1 MMELLFWLP
10 VLSYKVKDIGLAGQ
24 GELNLTW
31 AADHMPV
38 LGIIKERFEKEKPL
52 KGVTIAA
59 SLHCTKETGVLIK
72 VLEAGGAKVALAGSN
87 PLTTQDNVVAALATS
102 GTNVYAWRGQTK
114 EEYYECINSV
124 LNYKPDLTI
133 DDGCDLVSTIHN
145 DRKELLEGLRAGSEE
160 TTTGVIRLRAM
171 EATGALKCPMVAV
184 NDTPT
189 KNMFDNRYGSGQS
202 TIDGVIRATGGM
214 LMAGKN
220 FVMSGYGW
228 CGQGIARRASGMGA
242 RVIVT
247 DVDPVRAL
255 EAAMEGYSVRN
266 MEDAAKVGDIFVT
279 STGCKHVID
288 KHHMENMKSG
298 AVLANSG
305 HFNVEINIP
314 ALEEMSM
321 KKIRVRRDVDEYQ
334 TNDGRKLYLLS
345 EGRLVNLAAAD
356 GSACEVMDMSFANH
370 ALVAEW
376 LINNDLE
383 AKVYDVPGEIDHMIA
398 SLKLQAMGFGLD
410 ELTAEQD
417 KYLNSWDEGTV

>member
-1 MMELLFWLP
+1 M
-10 VLSYKVKDIGLAGQ
+10 SYKVKDIGLADQ
-24 GELNLTW
+24 GELNISW
-31 AADHMPV
+31 ATDHMPV
-38 LGIIKERFEKEKPL
+38 LGIIKERFEREKPL
-52 KGVTIAA
+52 KGITIAA
-59 SLHCTKETGVLIK
+59 SLHCTKETSVLIR
-72 VLEAGGAKVALAGSN
+72 VLQAGGATVALAGSN
-87 PLTTQDNVVAALATS
+87 PLTTQDDVVAALAKS
-102 GTNVYAWRGQTK
+102 GTNVYTWRGQTK

-124 LNYKPDLTI
+124 LDYKPDLTI

-145 DRKELLEGLRAGSEE
+145 ERKELLEGLRAGSEE

-171 EATGALKCPMVAV
+171 AKDGALTVPMVAV

-214 LMAGKN
+214 LLAGKN

-247 DVDPVRAL
+247 EIDPVKAL
-255 EAAMEGYSVRN
+255 EAAMEGYRVMN
-266 MEDAAKVGDIFVT
+266 MTDAAEIGDVFVT

-288 KHHMENMKSG
+288 KQHMEVMKSG
-298 AVLANSG
+298 AVVANSG

-314 ALEEMSM
+314 ALEEISE
-321 KKIRVRRDVDEYQ
+321 KKIRVRRDVDEYH
-334 TNDGRKLYLLS
+334 TKDGRKLYLLS

-376 LINNDLE
+376 LVNNDLE
-383 AKVYDVPGEIDHMIA
+383 TKVYDVPREIDQLIA

-410 ELTAEQD
+410 ILTPEQD

>member
-1 MMELLFWLP
+1 M
-10 VLSYKVKDIGLAGQ
+10 SYKVKDIGLAGQ

-59 SLHCTKETGVLIK
+59 SLHCTKETGVLIR

-87 PLTTQDNVVAALATS
+87 PLTTQDNVVAALAAS

-124 LNYKPDLTI
+124 LDYKPDLTI
-133 DDGCDLVSTIHN
+133 DDGCDLVSTVHN
-145 DRKELLEGLRAGSEE
+145 ERKELLEGLRAGSEE

-171 EATGALKCPMVAV
+171 EVDGALKCPMVAV

-247 DVDPVRAL
+247 EVDPVRAL
-255 EAAMEGYSVRN
+255 EAAMEGYNVMN
-266 MEDAAKVGDIFVT
+266 MEEAAKVGDIFVT

-314 ALEEMSM
+314 SLEEMSE
-321 KKIRVRRDVDEYQ
+321 KKIRVRRDVDEYH
-334 TNDGRKLYLLS
+334 TRDGRKLYLLS

-376 LINNDLE
+376 LINNDLG

-410 ELTAEQD
+410 KLTAEQD

>member
-1 MMELLFWLP
+1 MA
-10 VLSYKVKDIGLAGQ
+10 YKVKDIGLAEQ

-38 LGIIKERFEKEKPL
+38 LGIIKKRFEKEKPL
-52 KGVTIAA
+52 KGLTIAA
-59 SLHCTKETGVLIK
+59 SLHCTKETGVLVR

-87 PLTTQDNVVAALATS
+87 PLTTQDDVVAALAKS
-102 GTNVYAWRGQTK
+102 GTNVYTWREQTK

-124 LNYKPDLTI
+124 LDFKPDLTI
-133 DDGCDLVSTIHN
+133 DDGCDLVSTVHN

-171 EATGALKCPMVAV
+171 EADGALKVPMIAV

-202 TIDGVIRATGGM
+202 TIDGIIRATGGM
-214 LMAGKN
+214 LLAGKN

-228 CGQGIARRASGMGA
+228 CGQGIARRAAGMGA
-242 RVIVT
+242 RVTVT
-247 DVDPVRAL
+247 EVDPVRAL
-255 EAAMEGYSVRN
+255 EAAMEGYSVLTI
-266 MEDAAKVGDIFVT
+266 EDAAKIGDVFVT

-288 KHHMENMKSG
+288 KHHIENMKSG

-314 ALEEMSM
+314 ALEEMST
-321 KKIRVRRDVDEYQ
+321 KKVRMRRDVDEYHLK
-334 TNDGRKLYLLS
+334 DGRKLYLLS

-356 GSACEVMDMSFANH
+356 GSASEVMDMSFANH
-370 ALVAEW
+370 ALMAEW
-376 LINNDLE
+376 LVNQKDLE
-383 AKVYDVPGEIDHMIA
+383 VKVYDVPAEIDHMIA
-398 SLKLQAMGFGLD
+398 SLKLEAMGFGLD
-410 ELTAEQD
+410 KLTKEQD
-417 KYLNSWDEGTV
+417 KYLNSWEEGTV

>member
-1 MMELLFWLP
+1 M
-10 VLSYKVKDIGLAGQ
+10 SYKVKDIGLAGQ

-38 LGIIKERFEKEKPL
+38 LRIIKERFEKEKPL
-52 KGVTIAA
+52 KGFTIAA
-59 SLHCTKETGVLIK
+59 SLHCTKETGVLIR

-87 PLTTQDNVVAALATS
+87 PLTTQDDVVAALASS
-102 GTNVYAWRGQTK
+102 GTNVYTWRGQTK

-124 LNYKPDLTI
+124 LDYKPDLTI
-133 DDGCDLVSTIHN
+133 DDGCDLVSTVHN
-145 DRKELLEGLRAGSEE
+145 ERKELLDGLRAGSEE

-171 EATGALKCPMVAV
+171 EADGALKCPMVAV

-202 TIDGVIRATGGM
+202 TIDGIIRATGGM
-214 LMAGKN
+214 LLAGKN

-247 DVDPVRAL
+247 EVNPVRGL
-255 EAAMEGYSVRN
+255 EAAMEGYNVMN
-266 MEDAAKVGDIFVT
+266 MKDAAKVGDIFVT

-314 ALEEMSM
+314 GLEEMST
-321 KKIRVRRDVDEYQ
+321 KKVRIRRDVDEYQ
-334 TNDGRKLYLLS
+334 TKDGRKLYLLS

-356 GSACEVMDMSFANH
+356 GSASEVMDMSFANH

-398 SLKLQAMGFGLD
+398 SLKLKAMGFGLD
-410 ELTAEQD
+410 KLTAEQD

>member
-1 MMELLFWLP
+1 M
-10 VLSYKVKDIGLAGQ
+10 SYKVKDIGLAGQ

-171 EATGALKCPMVAV
+171 EADGALKCPMVAV

-247 DVDPVRAL
+247 EVDPVRAL
-255 EAAMEGYSVRN
+255 EAAMEGYSVMN

-288 KHHMENMKSG
+288 KHHMKNMKSG

-321 KKIRVRRDVDEYQ
+321 KKIRVRPDVDEYH
-334 TNDGRKLYLLS
+334 TRDGRKLYLLS

-410 ELTAEQD
+410 KLTAEQD

>member
-1 MMELLFWLP
+1 
-10 VLSYKVKDIGLAGQ
+10 LSYKVKDIRLAGQ

-38 LGIIKERFEKEKPL
+38 LEIIKERFEKEKPL

-59 SLHCTKETGVLIK
+59 SLHCTKETGVLIR

-87 PLTTQDNVVAALATS
+87 PLTTQDDVVAALASS
-102 GTNVYAWRGQTK
+102 GTNVYTWRGQTK
-114 EEYYECINSV
+114 EEYYECINNV
-124 LNYKPDLTI
+124 LDYKPDLTI

-171 EATGALKCPMVAV
+171 EADGALKCPMVAV

-214 LMAGKN
+214 LIAGKN

-247 DVDPVRAL
+247 EVDPVRAL
-255 EAAMEGYSVRN
+255 EAAMEGYSVMN
-266 MEDAAKVGDIFVT
+266 MENAAKIGEIFVT

-288 KHHMENMKSG
+288 KHHMKNMKSG

-314 ALEEMSM
+314 ALEEMSE
-321 KKIRVRRDVDEYQ
+321 KKIGIRRDVDEYQ
-334 TNDGRKLYLLS
+334 LRDGRKLYLLS

-376 LINNDLE
+376 LITNDLE

-410 ELTAEQD
+410 KLTAEQD

>member
-1 MMELLFWLP
+1 
-10 VLSYKVKDIGLAGQ
+10 LSYKVKDIGLAGQ

-59 SLHCTKETGVLIK
+59 SLHCTKETGVLIR

-124 LNYKPDLTI
+124 LDYKPNLTI

-145 DRKELLEGLRAGSEE
+145 ERKELLEGLRAGSEE

-171 EATGALKCPMVAV
+171 ELDGALKCPMVAV

-202 TIDGVIRATGGM
+202 TLDGVIRATGGM

-247 DVDPVRAL
+247 EVDPVRAL
-255 EAAMEGYSVRN
+255 EAAMEGYSVMN
-266 MEDAAKVGDIFVT
+266 MEDASKVGDIFVT

-288 KHHMENMKSG
+288 EHHMKNMKSG

-314 ALEEMSM
+314 ALEEISI
-321 KKIRVRRDVDEYQ
+321 KKTRVRPDVDEYH
-334 TNDGRKLYLLS
+334 TRDGRKLYLLS

-398 SLKLQAMGFGLD
+398 SMKLQAMGFGLD
-410 ELTAEQD
+410 KLTAEQD

>member
-1 MMELLFWLP
+1 
-10 VLSYKVKDIGLAGQ
+10 LSYKVKDIGLAGQ

-87 PLTTQDNVVAALATS
+87 PLTTQDDVVAALASS
-102 GTNVYAWRGQTK
+102 GTNVYTWRGQTK

-171 EATGALKCPMVAV
+171 ETDGALKCPMVAV

-189 KNMFDNRYGSGQS
+189 KNMFDNMYGSGQS

-247 DVDPVRAL
+247 EVDPVRAL
-255 EAAMEGYSVRN
+255 EAAMEGYSVMN

-288 KHHMENMKSG
+288 KHHMKNMKSG

-321 KKIRVRRDVDEYQ
+321 KKIRIRRDVDEYH
-334 TNDGRKLYLLS
+334 TRDGRKLYLLS